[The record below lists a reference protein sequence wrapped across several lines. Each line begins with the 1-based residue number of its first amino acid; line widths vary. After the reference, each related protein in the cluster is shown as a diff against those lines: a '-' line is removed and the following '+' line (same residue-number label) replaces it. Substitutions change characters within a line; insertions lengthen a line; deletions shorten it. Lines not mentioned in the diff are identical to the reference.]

1 MDIYRNSTHVID
13 NFFNDIQPIIDLGNS
28 LEYHNNEA
36 WPGLRTDNLLQIN
49 NTLAVEFAK
58 FFAKNIADKVFYG
71 LSKFEIDV
79 RFHKN
84 DLYDV
89 DEANSGWIHNDD
101 IDFAGLVYL
110 NKEEPNMSTGTSIF
124 DKTLFEDFEAE
135 DYQSRKELNLKKNV
149 INKEIMSKYN
159 NSGFALVYDPVL
171 KKEKK
176 ISKKIDNKSLFI
188 FHKNLKKNSF
198 VKITNPI
205 NQKTVIAEVIS
216 NKVRFSDF
224 YNSVITS
231 RIADELS
238 LNLNEPYID
247 LVLISQNST
256 FIAKK
261 AKTYNE
267 EKKVAEK
274 APVDGI
280 QIDNLGDV
288 NQLKNEAKKDNI
300 FSYSIKIADFYYKD
314 SAMNMSNRIIDE
326 TNIANPVIKTISN
339 TKYRVLLGPFNDIK
353 KLEDSFNE
361 IKSLD
366 FENIE
371 ILKDV

>member
-1 MDIYRNSTHVID
+1 MSYKSLLIVLILSL
-13 NFFNDIQPIIDLGNS
+13 LGC
-28 LEYHNNEA
+28 EQNN
-36 WPGLRTDNLLQIN
+36 
-49 NTLAVEFAK
+49 
-58 FFAKNIADKVFYG
+58 
-71 LSKFEIDV
+71 
-79 RFHKN
+79 
-84 DLYDV
+84 
-89 DEANSGWIHNDD
+89 
-101 IDFAGLVYL
+101 L
-110 NKEEPNMSTGTSIF
+110 NKN
-124 DKTLFEDFEAE
+124 AVN
-135 DYQSRKELNLKKNV
+135 Q
-149 INKEIMSKYN
+149 EIMTKYK
-159 NSGFALVYDPVL
+159 NSGFALVYNPML

-176 ISKKIDNKSLFI
+176 ISKKIDNRSLLI
-188 FHKNLKKNSF
+188 FHKSLKKNSF
-198 VKITNPI
+198 VKITNPV

-216 NKVRFSDF
+216 NNVKFSDF

-231 RIADELS
+231 RIAEELS
-238 LNLNEPYID
+238 LNLNEPYIN

-256 FIAKK
+256 FVAKK
-261 AKTYNE
+261 AKTFNE

-280 QIDNLGDV
+280 QIDNLGEI
-288 NQLKNEAKKDNI
+288 NQPKNETIKEEI

-314 SAMNMSNRIIDE
+314 SAKNMSDRIIDE
-326 TNIANPVIKTISN
+326 TNIKNPLIKTISN

>member
-1 MDIYRNSTHVID
+1 MNYKSILIV
-13 NFFNDIQPIIDLGNS
+13 FFI
-28 LEYHNNEA
+28 
-36 WPGLRTDNLLQIN
+36 
-49 NTLAVEFAK
+49 F
-58 FFAKNIADKVFYG
+58 
-71 LSKFEIDV
+71 
-79 RFHKN
+79 
-84 DLYDV
+84 
-89 DEANSGWIHNDD
+89 
-101 IDFAGLVYL
+101 LVGCEQ
-110 NKEEPNMSTGTSIF
+110 N
-124 DKTLFEDFEAE
+124 
-135 DYQSRKELNLKKNV
+135 NLKKDDVNR
-149 INKEIMSKYN
+149 EIMSKYK
-159 NSGFALVYDPVL
+159 NSGFTLVYDPVL

-288 NQLKNEAKKDNI
+288 NQPKNKAKKDNI

-314 SAMNMSNRIIDE
+314 SAKNMSDRIIDE
-326 TNIANPVIKTISN
+326 TNITNPVIKTISN

>member
-1 MDIYRNSTHVID
+1 MSYKSLLIVLFI
-13 NFFNDIQPIIDLGNS
+13 FLLGC
-28 LEYHNNEA
+28 EQNN
-36 WPGLRTDNLLQIN
+36 
-49 NTLAVEFAK
+49 
-58 FFAKNIADKVFYG
+58 
-71 LSKFEIDV
+71 
-79 RFHKN
+79 
-84 DLYDV
+84 
-89 DEANSGWIHNDD
+89 
-101 IDFAGLVYL
+101 L
-110 NKEEPNMSTGTSIF
+110 NKN
-124 DKTLFEDFEAE
+124 AVN
-135 DYQSRKELNLKKNV
+135 Q
-149 INKEIMSKYN
+149 EIMTKYK
-159 NSGFALVYDPVL
+159 NSGFALVYNPML

-176 ISKKIDNKSLFI
+176 ISKKIDNRSLLI
-188 FHKNLKKNSF
+188 FHKSLKKNSF

-216 NKVRFSDF
+216 NNVKFSDF

-231 RIADELS
+231 RIAEELS
-238 LNLNEPYID
+238 LNLNEPYIN

-256 FIAKK
+256 FVAKK
-261 AKTYNE
+261 AKTFNE

-280 QIDNLGDV
+280 QIDNLGEI
-288 NQLKNEAKKDNI
+288 NQPKNETIKEEI

-314 SAMNMSNRIIDE
+314 SAKNMTDRIINE
-326 TNIANPVIKTISN
+326 TNIRNPLIKTISN

>member
-1 MDIYRNSTHVID
+1 MSYKSLL
-13 NFFNDIQPIIDLGNS
+13 IILFIFLLGC
-28 LEYHNNEA
+28 EQNN
-36 WPGLRTDNLLQIN
+36 
-49 NTLAVEFAK
+49 
-58 FFAKNIADKVFYG
+58 
-71 LSKFEIDV
+71 
-79 RFHKN
+79 
-84 DLYDV
+84 
-89 DEANSGWIHNDD
+89 
-101 IDFAGLVYL
+101 L
-110 NKEEPNMSTGTSIF
+110 NKN
-124 DKTLFEDFEAE
+124 AVN
-135 DYQSRKELNLKKNV
+135 Q
-149 INKEIMSKYN
+149 EIMTKYK
-159 NSGFALVYDPVL
+159 NSGFALVYNPML

-176 ISKKIDNKSLFI
+176 ISKKIDNRSLLI
-188 FHKNLKKNSF
+188 FHKSLKKNSF
-198 VKITNPI
+198 VKITNPV

-216 NKVRFSDF
+216 NNVKFSDF

-231 RIADELS
+231 RIAEELS
-238 LNLNEPYID
+238 LNLNEPYIN

-256 FIAKK
+256 FVAKK
-261 AKTYNE
+261 AKTFNE

-280 QIDNLGDV
+280 QIDNLGEI
-288 NQLKNEAKKDNI
+288 NQPKNETIKEEI

-314 SAMNMSNRIIDE
+314 SAKNMSNRIINE
-326 TNIANPVIKTISN
+326 TNIINPLIKTISN

>member
-1 MDIYRNSTHVID
+1 MNYKSILIV
-13 NFFNDIQPIIDLGNS
+13 FFIF
-28 LEYHNNEA
+28 
-36 WPGLRTDNLLQIN
+36 
-49 NTLAVEFAK
+49 LAACEQ
-58 FFAKNIADKVFYG
+58 N
-71 LSKFEIDV
+71 
-79 RFHKN
+79 
-84 DLYDV
+84 
-89 DEANSGWIHNDD
+89 
-101 IDFAGLVYL
+101 
-110 NKEEPNMSTGTSIF
+110 
-124 DKTLFEDFEAE
+124 
-135 DYQSRKELNLKKNV
+135 NLKKDVVNR
-149 INKEIMSKYN
+149 EIMSKYK
-159 NSGFALVYDPVL
+159 NSGFTLVYDPVL

-288 NQLKNEAKKDNI
+288 NQPKNKAKKDNI

-314 SAMNMSNRIIDE
+314 SAKNMSNRIIDE
-326 TNIANPVIKTISN
+326 TNIDNPIIKTISN

>member
-1 MDIYRNSTHVID
+1 MSYKSLLIVLFI
-13 NFFNDIQPIIDLGNS
+13 FLLGC
-28 LEYHNNEA
+28 EQNN
-36 WPGLRTDNLLQIN
+36 
-49 NTLAVEFAK
+49 
-58 FFAKNIADKVFYG
+58 
-71 LSKFEIDV
+71 
-79 RFHKN
+79 
-84 DLYDV
+84 
-89 DEANSGWIHNDD
+89 
-101 IDFAGLVYL
+101 L
-110 NKEEPNMSTGTSIF
+110 NKN
-124 DKTLFEDFEAE
+124 AVN
-135 DYQSRKELNLKKNV
+135 Q
-149 INKEIMSKYN
+149 EIMTKYK
-159 NSGFALVYDPVL
+159 NSGFALVYNPML

-176 ISKKIDNKSLFI
+176 ISKKIDNRSLLI
-188 FHKNLKKNSF
+188 FHKSLKKNSF
-198 VKITNPI
+198 VKITNPV

-216 NKVRFSDF
+216 NNVKFSDF

-231 RIADELS
+231 RIAEELS
-238 LNLNEPYID
+238 LNLNEPYIN

-256 FIAKK
+256 FVAKK
-261 AKTYNE
+261 AKTFNE

-280 QIDNLGDV
+280 QIDNLGEI
-288 NQLKNEAKKDNI
+288 NQPKNETINEEI

-314 SAMNMSNRIIDE
+314 SAKNMSDRIINE
-326 TNIANPVIKTISN
+326 TNIRNPLIKTISN

>member
-1 MDIYRNSTHVID
+1 MSYK
-13 NFFNDIQPIIDLGNS
+13 S
-28 LEYHNNEA
+28 LLIVLFIFLLSCEQNN
-36 WPGLRTDNLLQIN
+36 
-49 NTLAVEFAK
+49 
-58 FFAKNIADKVFYG
+58 
-71 LSKFEIDV
+71 
-79 RFHKN
+79 
-84 DLYDV
+84 
-89 DEANSGWIHNDD
+89 
-101 IDFAGLVYL
+101 L
-110 NKEEPNMSTGTSIF
+110 NKN
-124 DKTLFEDFEAE
+124 AVN
-135 DYQSRKELNLKKNV
+135 Q
-149 INKEIMSKYN
+149 EIMTKYK
-159 NSGFALVYDPVL
+159 NSGFALVYNPML

-176 ISKKIDNKSLFI
+176 ISKKIDNRSLLI
-188 FHKNLKKNSF
+188 FHKSLKKNSF

-216 NKVRFSDF
+216 NNVKFSDF

-231 RIADELS
+231 RIAEELS
-238 LNLNEPYID
+238 LNLNEPYIN

-256 FIAKK
+256 FVAKK
-261 AKTYNE
+261 AKTFNE

-280 QIDNLGDV
+280 QIDNLGEI
-288 NQLKNEAKKDNI
+288 NQPKNETIKEEI

-314 SAMNMSNRIIDE
+314 SAKNMSDRIINE
-326 TNIANPVIKTISN
+326 TNIRNPLIKTISN

>member
-1 MDIYRNSTHVID
+1 MNYKSILIV
-13 NFFNDIQPIIDLGNS
+13 FFI
-28 LEYHNNEA
+28 
-36 WPGLRTDNLLQIN
+36 
-49 NTLAVEFAK
+49 F
-58 FFAKNIADKVFYG
+58 
-71 LSKFEIDV
+71 
-79 RFHKN
+79 
-84 DLYDV
+84 
-89 DEANSGWIHNDD
+89 
-101 IDFAGLVYL
+101 LVGCDQ
-110 NKEEPNMSTGTSIF
+110 N
-124 DKTLFEDFEAE
+124 
-135 DYQSRKELNLKKNV
+135 NLKKDVVNR
-149 INKEIMSKYN
+149 EIMSKYK
-159 NSGFALVYDPVL
+159 NSGFTLVYDPLL

-288 NQLKNEAKKDNI
+288 NQPKNEANKDNI

-314 SAMNMSNRIIDE
+314 SAKNMSDRIIDE
-326 TNIANPVIKTISN
+326 TNITNPVVKTISN

>member
-1 MDIYRNSTHVID
+1 MNYKSILIV
-13 NFFNDIQPIIDLGNS
+13 FFI
-28 LEYHNNEA
+28 
-36 WPGLRTDNLLQIN
+36 
-49 NTLAVEFAK
+49 F
-58 FFAKNIADKVFYG
+58 
-71 LSKFEIDV
+71 
-79 RFHKN
+79 
-84 DLYDV
+84 
-89 DEANSGWIHNDD
+89 
-101 IDFAGLVYL
+101 LVGCEQ
-110 NKEEPNMSTGTSIF
+110 N
-124 DKTLFEDFEAE
+124 
-135 DYQSRKELNLKKNV
+135 NLKKDVVNR
-149 INKEIMSKYN
+149 EIMSKYK
-159 NSGFALVYDPVL
+159 NSGFTLVYDPVL

-288 NQLKNEAKKDNI
+288 NQPKNEAKKDNI

-314 SAMNMSNRIIDE
+314 SAKNMSDRIIDE
-326 TNIANPVIKTISN
+326 TNISNPVIKTISN